1 MLKKEIKSVVKL
13 RNVAREL
20 RDDLVQETS
29 HFSGYAVVVTVGK
42 DFAEVDFMSSDDVC
56 KIITDSAFNTV
67 MGVVSMYGMMYDGI
81 DWHLD
86 VVRRAGT
93 QEYYPVVRVD
103 LRMNVKQGELRWLC
117 P

>member
-20 RDDLVQETS
+20 KEDLVQETS
-29 HFSGYAVVVTVGK
+29 HYSGYAAVVNVGK
-42 DFAEVDFMSSDDVC
+42 DYAEVDFMSSEDAC
-56 KIITDSAFNTV
+56 KIITESDFNTV
-67 MGVVSMYGMMYDGI
+67 MEVVSMYGMMYDGI

-93 QEYYPVVRVD
+93 QKYYPVVRVC
-103 LRMNVKQGELRWLC
+103 LRMKVK
-117 P
+117 

>member
-20 RDDLVQETS
+20 KEDLVQETS
-29 HFSGYAVVVTVGK
+29 HYSGYAVVVNVGK
-42 DFAEVDFMSSDDVC
+42 DYAEVDFLSSEDVC
-56 KIITDSAFNTV
+56 KIITEPAFNTV

-93 QEYYPVVRVD
+93 QVYYPVVRVCI
-103 LRMNVKQGELRWLC
+103 RMKVK
-117 P
+117 

>member
-1 MLKKEIKSVVKL
+1 MLKKEIRSVVKL

-20 RDDLVQETS
+20 KEDLVQETS
-29 HFSGYAVVVTVGK
+29 HYSGYEVVVTVGK
-42 DFAEVDFMSSDDVC
+42 DFAEVDFLSSEDAC

-67 MGVVSMYGMMYDGI
+67 MGVVKMYEMMYDGI

-93 QEYYPVVRVD
+93 QKYYPVVRVWIKM
-103 LRMNVKQGELRWLC
+103 RVK
-117 P
+117 

>member
-20 RDDLVQETS
+20 KEDLVQEMS
-29 HFSGYAVVVTVGK
+29 HYNGYEVVVTVGK
-42 DFAEVDFMSSDDVC
+42 DFAEVDFLSSDDVC
-56 KIITDSAFNTV
+56 KIITESAFDTV
-67 MGVVSMYGMMYDGI
+67 MGVVKMYEMMYDGI

-93 QEYYPVVRVD
+93 QVYYPVVRVC
-103 LRMNVKQGELRWLC
+103 LKMSAK
-117 P
+117 

>member
-1 MLKKEIKSVVKL
+1 MLKKEIRSVVKL

-20 RDDLVQETS
+20 RDDLVRETS
-29 HFSGYAVVVTVGK
+29 HFSGYAAVVNVGK
-42 DFAEVDFMSSDDVC
+42 DYAEVDFLSSEDVC
-56 KIITDSAFNTV
+56 KIITEPAFNTV

-93 QEYYPVVRVD
+93 QVYYPVV
-103 LRMNVKQGELRWLC
+103 KIYIEKSI
-117 P
+117 

>member
-1 MLKKEIKSVVKL
+1 MLKKEIRSVVKL

-20 RDDLVQETS
+20 KEDLVQETS
-29 HFSGYAVVVTVGK
+29 HYSGYAVVVNVGK

-56 KIITDSAFNTV
+56 KIITESAFKTV
-67 MGVVSMYGMMYDGI
+67 IGVVSMYGMMYDGI

-93 QEYYPVVRVD
+93 QKYYPVARVWIKM
-103 LRMNVKQGELRWLC
+103 RVK
-117 P
+117 

>member
-13 RNVAREL
+13 RNVANEL
-20 RDDLVQETS
+20 QKDLEQETS
-29 HFSGYAVVVTVGK
+29 HYSGYAAVVNVGK

-56 KIITDSAFNTV
+56 KIITESAFNTV

-93 QEYYPVVRVD
+93 QKYYPVVRVWIKM
-103 LRMNVKQGELRWLC
+103 RTK
-117 P
+117 